1 MFLVWKQGKI
11 ERIWQN
17 IFTLV
22 FTAFLLISVS
32 WLFIDETSIL
42 SKWLDSCHPL
52 CRWDCITHLF
62 LTSNTILPILTLE
75 ILSVAKQKSKERRLK
90 RSLSLSFNWVEKVSG
105 LDSEIELLIKKIL
118 LPLTEIYRNFW
129 YIVQVLSFDDIP
141 IEDHPGGGLPLG

>member
-42 SKWLDSCHPL
+42 SKWHDSCHPL
-52 CRWDCITHLF
+52 CRWDCNTHLF
-62 LTSNTILPILTLE
+62 LISNTILPILTLE
-75 ILSVAKQKSKERRLK
+75 ILSVAKQKSKKRRLK
-90 RSLSLSFNWVEKVSG
+90 RSLSLSFNWVEKVSR

-118 LPLTEIYRNFW
+118 RPLTEIYRKFW
-129 YIVQVLSFDDIP
+129 YIVQVLFFDDIP
-141 IEDHPGGGLPLG
+141 IEDHPGGLPSG